1 MQTTWITQVAFKPC
15 NPPKRQRDQSQRILL
30 TYDINKPI
38 KFYFSFIEQ
47 KLNQIKKFDQSVF
60 NCPALKLLVTKTAP
74 TYFYN
79 RKVGFIFRG
88 SIRVS
93 LCKNYFAESP
103 SNFAFERSMLLIEL
117 NHQTCLE
124 FFVLCQLSFPPWR
137 V

>member
-1 MQTTWITQVAFKPC
+1 MNYASRVQTVQS
-15 NPPKRQRDQSQRILL
+15 PKTAAGSVSEDFVNVWHKQADKILL
-30 TYDINKPI
+30 
-38 KFYFSFIEQ
+38 SFIEQ

-93 LCKNYFAESP
+93 LCKNYFAKSP

-124 FFVLCQLSFPPWR
+124 FFVLCRLSFPPWR